1 MTGLES
7 TKLPEP
13 KGAHGKD
20 GVTRRGRGSGACRLV
35 AMGPST
41 GPRDAGN
48 PVVVTQ
54 WAGMQPLGRWTLP
67 DLQRCSRAAPALM
80 AIPQVQRLPESHPW
94 GRFGCLRVHSPPR
107 ASGAAAP
114 GGCASRDSFIGPS
127 DVLRQT
133 LGPCRLRWQIEPDPG
148 CHAREKGESGASR
161 AAQICLRSSG
171 PPTAGERTQP
181 GTLAASQPRPE

>member
-54 WAGMQPLGRWTLP
+54 WAGSNRSDGGPYPT
-67 DLQRCSRAAPALM
+67 CSD
-80 AIPQVQRLPESHPW
+80 
-94 GRFGCLRVHSPPR
+94 
-107 ASGAAAP
+107 AP
-114 GGCASRDSFIGPS
+114 G
-127 DVLRQT
+127 QH
-133 LGPCRLRWQIEPDPG
+133 RL
-148 CHAREKGESGASR
+148 
-161 AAQICLRSSG
+161 
-171 PPTAGERTQP
+171 
-181 GTLAASQPRPE
+181 